1 MKSIQK
7 PVLNE
12 SYSVSARIT
21 INDSRDAVW
30 TLLRDFSNVQRW
42 APSVK
47 SSHALGKAELGVGAG
62 RHCVLDGFGEIEET
76 ITQWHEGHGFV
87 YDVTPLGP
95 LAKSYSRWW
104 LTDAGDGKTQLEVEL
119 SYNLRYGWFG
129 RALHA
134 LVMRSK
140 LEASLPETLNAVK
153 QEVEHG
159 EYFGTL
165 FEAVA
170 T

>member
-1 MKSIQK
+1 MTSIQK

-12 SYSVSARIT
+12 SYSVSARTT
-21 INDSRDAVW
+21 IDNSRQAVW

-95 LAKSYSRWW
+95 LATSYSRWW
-104 LTDAGDGKTQLEVEL
+104 LADVGEGKTQLEVEL
-119 SYNLRYGWFG
+119 SYNLRYGWVG
-129 RALHA
+129 RMLHA
-134 LVMRSK
+134 LVMRKK
-140 LEASLPETLNAVK
+140 LETSLSETLSAVK
-153 QEVEHG
+153 HEVENG
-159 EYFGTL
+159 EYFSSL
-165 FEAVA
+165 FEAKVS
-170 T
+170 